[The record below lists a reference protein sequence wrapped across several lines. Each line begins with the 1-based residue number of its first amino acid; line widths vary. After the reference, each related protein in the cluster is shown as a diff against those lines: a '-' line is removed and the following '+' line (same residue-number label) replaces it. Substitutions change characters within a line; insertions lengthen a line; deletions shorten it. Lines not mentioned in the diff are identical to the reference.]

1 MATDASKR
9 WIAFFAWG
17 LGSAPWLVAIPAH
30 PPPAPADLLLVNG
43 RVYTFSWG
51 EASREGTPAGDA
63 PFSAAGWRPDAEAV
77 AMRGDRIVFVG
88 RTREA
93 QAYRGPRTRV
103 LDIAGATVLP
113 GLVDSHTH
121 VAGLGERASQVDLT
135 GVKTE
140 EEAVAL
146 VAARARALPRGEWIV
161 GRGWDEGA
169 WANHYPGL
177 ALLSENVPDHP
188 VYLASLHTFA
198 GWGNRL
204 ALERA
209 GITRSTRS
217 PEGGEILKDKD
228 GNPTGILLDRAV
240 PLLSAAVPPPS
251 EERFKSYV
259 LAGLKRM
266 ARDGYVAI
274 HEAGADRGLM
284 KAFQDLDAEGKLP
297 VRVYAMLS
305 VRDERLSR
313 EWLARGP
320 EVANDRRLVT
330 RSVKAFYDGALGSR
344 GARLLED
351 YADRPGHRG
360 LSGDQYGFDQKLVA
374 NLMKAGFQ
382 VAIHAIGDAG
392 NRETLDFIE
401 SVLKER
407 PDARALRPRIEHAQ
421 VIHPDD
427 VPRFARL
434 GVIASMEPPHCVED
448 KTWAE
453 DRLGPVRVKGAY
465 AWRTLRRAGAR
476 LALNSDL
483 TGSDHDVFY
492 GLHAA
497 ITRRDK
503 KLEPA
508 GGWHPEE
515 RLTPEEAVRGYT
527 TWNAYAAFWERESG
541 VLAPGRWADI
551 TVMDRDPLVL
561 GTTDPGKLLGGKIV
575 ATIVGGKVAYEGGPR
590 GER

>member
-1 MATDASKR
+1 MKALLVLVVSGLALSGPVSSAEQAT
-9 WIAFFAWG
+9 
-17 LGSAPWLVAIPAH
+17 
-30 PPPAPADLLLVNG
+30 PADVLVVNG

-51 EASREGTPAGDA
+51 EPSPEGMPAPDA
-63 PFSAAGWRPDAEAV
+63 PHSTAGWRPDAEAV
-77 AMRGDRIVFVG
+77 AIRGDRIVFVG
-88 RTREA
+88 GTREA
-93 QAYRGPRTRV
+93 RAYRGPRTRV
-103 LDIAGATVLP
+103 LDVAGATVLP

-121 VAGLGERASQVDLT
+121 VAGLGERASQVDLA

-146 VAARARALPRGEWIV
+146 VAARARGVAKGEWIV

-177 ALLSENVPDHP
+177 ALLSEKVPDHP

-209 GITRSTRS
+209 GITRGTSA
-217 PEGGEILKDKD
+217 PEGGEIVKDKD

-240 PLLSAAVPPPS
+240 PLLASAVPPPS
-251 EERFKSYV
+251 AERFKSYV
-259 LAGLKRM
+259 LAGLERM

-274 HEAGADRGLM
+274 HEAGAERGLM
-284 KAFQDLDAEGKLP
+284 TALQELDAEGKLP
-297 VRVYAMLS
+297 VRVYAMLG
-305 VRDERLSR
+305 VRDEGLSR
-313 EWLARGP
+313 EWLTRGP
-320 EVANDRRLVT
+320 DAASDRRLVT

-344 GARLLED
+344 GARLLAD

-360 LSGDQYGFDQKLVA
+360 LSGNQYGFDQKLVA
-374 NLMKAGFQ
+374 DLMKAGFQ

-401 SVLKER
+401 SVLEER
-407 PDARALRPRIEHAQ
+407 PDARGLRPRIEHAQ
-421 VIHPDD
+421 VLHPDD

-453 DRLGPVRVKGAY
+453 DRLGPFRVKGAY
-465 AWRTLRRAGAR
+465 AWRTLRRSGAR

-483 TGSDHDVFY
+483 TGSDHDIFY
-492 GLHAA
+492 GLHSA

-508 GGWHPEE
+508 GGWRPEE

-527 TWNAYAAFWERESG
+527 TWNAYAAFWEKESG

-551 TVMDRDPLVL
+551 TVMDKDPMVL

-575 ATIVGGKVAYEGGPR
+575 ATIVGGKVVYETSVGKR
-590 GER
+590 

>member
-1 MATDASKR
+1 MATEAVTR
-9 WIAFFAWG
+9 WISLCAWA
-17 LGSAPWLVAIPAH
+17 LGSAPWLAATPAAQ
-30 PPPAPADLLLVNG
+30 PAPADLLLVNG

-51 EASREGTPAGDA
+51 EPSAEGAPAGNA

-77 AMRGDRIVFVG
+77 AIRGDRIVFVG
-88 RTREA
+88 GTREA

-103 LDIAGATVLP
+103 LDVAGATVLP

-121 VAGLGERASQVDLT
+121 VAGLGEKASQVDLT

-146 VAARARALPRGEWIV
+146 VAARARGLPKGEWIV

-177 ALLSENVPDHP
+177 ALLSESVPDHA

-209 GITRSTRS
+209 RITRSTSS

-228 GNPTGILLDRAV
+228 GNPTGILLNRAV

-259 LAGLKRM
+259 LAGLERM

-274 HEAGADRGLM
+274 HEAGADRGLL
-284 KAFQDLDAEGKLP
+284 KAFQDLDAEGRLP

-305 VRDERLSR
+305 VRDEGISR
-313 EWLARGP
+313 QWLARGP
-320 EVANDRRLVT
+320 DRANDRRLVT

-407 PDARALRPRIEHAQ
+407 PDARGLRPRIEHAQ
-421 VIHPDD
+421 VLHPDD

-448 KTWAE
+448 KAWAE

-483 TGSDHDVFY
+483 TGSDHDIFY
-492 GLHAA
+492 GLHSA

-503 KLEPA
+503 KLEPP

-527 TWNAYAAFWERESG
+527 TWNAYAAFWEKESG
-541 VLAPGRWADI
+541 ELAPGRWADI
-551 TVMDRDPLVL
+551 TVMDKDPLAL

-575 ATIVGGKVAYEGGPR
+575 ATIVGGKLAYEARGGR
-590 GER
+590 

>member
-1 MATDASKR
+1 VFYYVTRIRDRRFVLLDPERGLAFAFAFFDNAGGDSRFGTLADGRKVENGPAIPWTWQIAEVFTRPGRRRPLDLAQTLRQRDFAAHQQSRGRSTVTPNR
-9 WIAFFAWG
+9 WIEPRR
-17 LGSAPWLVAIPAH
+17 LGCRTSGH
-30 PPPAPADLLLVNG
+30 
-43 RVYTFSWG
+43 RS
-51 EASREGTPAGDA
+51 
-63 PFSAAGWRPDAEAV
+63 EAV
-77 AMRGDRIVFVG
+77 AIRGDRIVFVG

-103 LDIAGATVLP
+103 LDVAGATVLP

-121 VAGLGERASQVDLT
+121 VAGLGEKASQVDLT

-140 EEAVAL
+140 EEAVSL
-146 VAARARALPRGEWIV
+146 VAARARGVPKGEWIV

-177 ALLSENVPDHP
+177 ALLSEKVPDHP

-209 GITRSTRS
+209 GITRSTSS
-217 PEGGEILKDKD
+217 PEGGEIRKDRD
-228 GNPTGILLDRAV
+228 GNPTGILLNRAV

-259 LAGLKRM
+259 LAGLERM

-274 HEAGADRGLM
+274 HEAGADRGLL
-284 KAFQDLDAEGKLP
+284 KAFQDLDAEGRLP

-305 VRDERLSR
+305 VRDEALSR
-313 EWLARGP
+313 QWLARGP
-320 EVANDRRLVT
+320 DRTNDRRLVT

-344 GARLLED
+344 GARLLDD

-360 LSGDQYGFDQKLVA
+360 LSGNQYGFDQQLVA
-374 NLMKAGFQ
+374 DLMKAGFQ
-382 VAIHAIGDAG
+382 VAVHAIGDAG

-401 SVLKER
+401 SVLEEN
-407 PDARALRPRIEHAQ
+407 PGARGLRSRIEHAQ
-421 VIHPDD
+421 VLHPDD

-448 KTWAE
+448 KAWAE

-483 TGSDHDVFY
+483 TGSDHDIFY
-492 GLHAA
+492 GLHSA

-503 KLEPA
+503 RLEPP

-515 RLTPEEAVRGYT
+515 CLSPEEAVRGYT
-527 TWNAYAAFWERESG
+527 AWNAYAA
-541 VLAPGRWADI
+541 LLD
-551 TVMDRDPLVL
+551 DR
-561 GTTDPGKLLGGKIV
+561 
-575 ATIVGGKVAYEGGPR
+575 
-590 GER
+590 

>member
-575 ATIVGGKVAYEGGPR
+575 ATIVGGKVAYEAGPR

>member
-1 MATDASKR
+1 MRAFLVTLVTGLALGAS
-9 WIAFFAWG
+9 AS
-17 LGSAPWLVAIPAH
+17 SAEVV
-30 PPPAPADLLLVNG
+30 APADLVILNG
-43 RVYTFSWG
+43 RVYTLSWG
-51 EASREGTPAGDA
+51 EPSLEGTPAADA
-63 PFSAAGWRPDAEAV
+63 PHSPTGWRPDAEAV
-77 AMRGDRIVFVG
+77 AIRGDRIVFVG

-103 LDIAGATVLP
+103 LDVAGATVLP

-146 VAARARALPRGEWIV
+146 VAARARGVPKGEWIV

-177 ALLSENVPDHP
+177 ALLSEKVPDHP

-209 GITRSTRS
+209 GITRSTS
-217 PEGGEILKDKD
+217 APEGGEIVKDKD
-228 GNPTGILLDRAV
+228 GDPTGILLNRAV

-259 LAGLKRM
+259 LAGLERM

-274 HEAGADRGLM
+274 HEAGADRGLL
-284 KAFQDLDAEGKLP
+284 KALQDLDAEGRLP

-305 VRDERLSR
+305 VRDEGLSR
-313 EWLARGP
+313 QWLARGP
-320 EVANDRRLVT
+320 DRTNDRRLVT

-344 GARLLED
+344 GARLLDD

-360 LSGDQYGFDQKLVA
+360 LSGNQYGFDQKLVA
-374 NLMKAGFQ
+374 DLMKAGFQ

-392 NRETLDFIE
+392 NRETLDFLDSVVKE
-401 SVLKER
+401 S
-407 PDARALRPRIEHAQ
+407 PGARGLRSRIEHAQ
-421 VIHPDD
+421 VLHPDD

-448 KTWAE
+448 KAWAE

-483 TGSDHDVFY
+483 TGSDHDIFY
-492 GLHAA
+492 GLHSA

-515 RLTPEEAVRGYT
+515 RLTSEEAVRGYT
-527 TWNAYAAFWERESG
+527 TWNAYAAFWDKESG
-541 VLAPGRWADI
+541 VIAPGRWADI
-551 TVMDRDPLVL
+551 TVMDKDPLVL
-561 GTTDPGKLLGGKIV
+561 GTTDPGKLLGGKIAV
-575 ATIVGGKVAYEGGPR
+575 TIVGGKVVYEAKDK
-590 GER
+590 

>member
-1 MATDASKR
+1 
-9 WIAFFAWG
+9 
-17 LGSAPWLVAIPAH
+17 
-30 PPPAPADLLLVNG
+30 
-43 RVYTFSWG
+43 
-51 EASREGTPAGDA
+51 
-63 PFSAAGWRPDAEAV
+63 
-77 AMRGDRIVFVG
+77 
-88 RTREA
+88 
-93 QAYRGPRTRV
+93 
-103 LDIAGATVLP
+103 
-113 GLVDSHTH
+113 
-121 VAGLGERASQVDLT
+121 VAGLGEKASQVDLT

-146 VAARARALPRGEWIV
+146 VAARARGVAKGEWIV

-177 ALLSENVPDHP
+177 ARLSKEVPDHP

-209 GITRSTRS
+209 GITRSTS
-217 PEGGEILKDKD
+217 APEGGEIVKDQD
-228 GNPTGILLDRAV
+228 GKPTGILLNRAV
-240 PLLSAAVPPPS
+240 PQLASAVPPPS
-251 EERFKSYV
+251 AERFKSYV
-259 LAGLKRM
+259 LAGLERM

-274 HEAGADRGLM
+274 HEAGAERGLM
-284 KAFQDLDAEGKLP
+284 TALQELDAEGRLP
-297 VRVYAMLS
+297 VRVYAMLG
-305 VRDERLSR
+305 VRDEGLSR
-313 EWLARGP
+313 EWLTRGP
-320 EVANDRRLVT
+320 DVASDRRLVT

-360 LSGDQYGFDQKLVA
+360 LSGNQYGFDQKLVA
-374 NLMKAGFQ
+374 DLMKAGFQ

-401 SVLKER
+401 SVLEER
-407 PDARALRPRIEHAQ
+407 PDARGLRPRIEHAQ
-421 VIHPDD
+421 VLHPED

-448 KTWAE
+448 KRWAE

-465 AWRTLRRAGAR
+465 AWRTLRRSGAR

-483 TGSDHDVFY
+483 TGSDHDIFY
-492 GLHAA
+492 GLHSA

-527 TWNAYAAFWERESG
+527 TWNAYAAFWEKESG

-551 TVMDRDPLVL
+551 TVMDKDPMVL

-575 ATIVGGKVAYEGGPR
+575 ATIVGGKLVYEAINSVGR
-590 GER
+590 R